1 MRAKTFTATTTDE
14 GLKCIEQIIT
24 GDFKPTL
31 ALVFISV
38 KQNSKAICE
47 ALDKKGISVFGS
59 TTSGEFIDGH
69 IGEGTIAIMLLEID
83 KSFFKITF
91 QETGNSTTHDIANR
105 IGEEG
110 KKLFAKPAFIVASG
124 GIATDGEVIVSG
136 IEEAVGTEVTIFG
149 GMAGDDLDL
158 SETFV
163 FSNGKLSDNALVAII
178 LNEDKIAIKGMATN
192 GWKAVG
198 NTRLVTRSKGNVVY
212 TIDDEPALDVVIKYM
227 GVTVD
232 LDSKKDV
239 VVNIGAYFPLQL
251 DRDNAPPVMRT
262 VMFVNK
268 EERSL
273 ICAGNVPQGS
283 KLRFS
288 LPPDFDV
295 IDNVIEECNDLKNN
309 NNKEIDAM
317 LIFSCVSRHLSFG
330 EMAGEEIDRIKKVWN
345 SPLIGFF
352 SYGEI
357 GKSIKGKHEFH
368 NNTCCIVVLKEK

>member
-1 MRAKTFTATTTDE
+1 MKAKTFTSASADQA
-14 GLKCIEQIIT
+14 LKCIEESIT
-24 GDFKPTL
+24 ADFKPTL
-31 ALVFISV
+31 ALVFLSV

-47 ALDKKGISVFGS
+47 ALDKKGISIFGA
-59 TTSGEFIDGH
+59 TTSGEFVDGH
-69 IGEGTIAIMLLEID
+69 IGDGTIAIMLLAID
-83 KSFFKITF
+83 PSFFKITF
-91 QETGNSTTHDIANR
+91 QETDNSNTHDIANR

-110 KKLFAKPAFIVASG
+110 KKYFNKPAFIVASG
-124 GIATDGEVIVSG
+124 GITTDGEIIVSG
-136 IEEAVGTEVTIFG
+136 IAEAVGTEVTIFG
-149 GMAGDDLDL
+149 GMAGDDLNL
-158 SETFV
+158 TETFV
-163 FSNGKLSDNALVAII
+163 FSNKKISNNALVAII
-178 LNEDKIAIKGMATN
+178 FDEEKIDIKGMATN

-198 NTRLVTRSKGNVVY
+198 NTRVVTKSKGNIVY

-227 GVTVD
+227 GVIVD

-239 VVNIGAYFPLQL
+239 VLNIGAYFPLQL

-262 VMFVNK
+262 VMFINK
-268 EERSL
+268 LDRSL

-283 KLRFS
+283 KIRFS

-295 IDNVIEECNDLKNN
+295 IDHVVDECIALKTNN
-309 NNKEIDAM
+309 SKEADAM
-317 LIFSCVSRHLSFG
+317 LIFSCISRHLSFG
-330 EMAGEEIDRIKKVWN
+330 EMAGEEIDRIKKVWD